1 MSMFTRIGFGQ
12 QPTIILQLSLSKI
25 NVLSEYINVSVRNKC
40 TLDYSRV
47 PVLKEEELDEHFIK
61 GSGPGGQA
69 VNKTNNCVMLVH
81 KPTGVVVK
89 CHQSRMQEENRKLA
103 RKVLIRKL
111 DDLLNGEL
119 SVEAQQRA
127 IQIKKSK
134 KKNLRQKKLAE
145 LKAEWMDRERLV

>member
-1 MSMFTRIGFGQ
+1 M
-12 QPTIILQLSLSKI
+12 
-25 NVLSEYINVSVRNKC
+25 
-40 TLDYSRV
+40 
-47 PVLKEEELDEHFIK
+47 
-61 GSGPGGQA
+61 
-69 VNKTNNCVMLVH
+69 
-81 KPTGVVVK
+81 VK